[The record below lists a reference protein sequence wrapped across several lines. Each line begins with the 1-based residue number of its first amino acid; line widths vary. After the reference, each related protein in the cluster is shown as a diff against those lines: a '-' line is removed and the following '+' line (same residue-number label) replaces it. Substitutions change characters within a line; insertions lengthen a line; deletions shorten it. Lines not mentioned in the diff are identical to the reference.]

1 MIEYIYHLCNKNM
14 VDFFIFS
21 TAVLKLYQSGDFL
34 LPGRYPCDGPGFAMG
49 MWLATILGS
58 MWWYNQTSNYDL
70 LMLISFPVQAKPET
84 VDKGREIVKKQ
95 WALSTDSPVTGASKF
110 AALGAD
116 SLDTV
121 LLGIFIATSESV
133 FCFVLLLTSSSGQ
146 VEVVMGLEEEFG
158 IGVGEEHC
166 YRSTRNWSYWEEA
179 SGLLVQG

>member
-1 MIEYIYHLCNKNM
+1 
-14 VDFFIFS
+14 
-21 TAVLKLYQSGDFL
+21 
-34 LPGRYPCDGPGFAMG
+34 
-49 MWLATILGS
+49 
-58 MWWYNQTSNYDL
+58 
-70 LMLISFPVQAKPET
+70 MLISFPVQAKPET

-95 WALSTDSPVTGASKF
+95 WALSTDTPVTGASKF

-158 IGVGEEHC
+158 IGVGEESAQSIATGLDATDLIEKRLTDYL
-166 YRSTRNWSYWEEA
+166 YRDRYCFFKYIYLRSHKLS
-179 SGLLVQG
+179 SI